1 MLKSVVLPAP
11 LAPIIPTIA
20 PFGTLIE
27 RSSKSTLSSITF
39 FKLFVSITRSPSLGA
54 VGIII

>member
-1 MLKSVVLPAP
+1 M
-11 LAPIIPTIA
+11 IPTMA
-20 PFGTLIE
+20 PFGTLIQ
-27 RSSKSTLSSITF
+27 RSSNSTLSSITF